1 MSEKNEK
8 NVQHSLG
15 EPKGR
20 RVERILSAD
29 DGGRF
34 DALRVRTQH
43 HFRCSTTRWRCAAAP
58 KLRRGREER
67 LMSTRWRLRGDCGWR
82 G

>member
-20 RVERILSAD
+20 RLERILSAD

-34 DALRVRTQH
+34 DTLE
-43 HFRCSTTRWRCAAAP
+43 S
-58 KLRRGREER
+58 RE
-67 LMSTRWRLRGDCGWR
+67 
-82 G
+82 